1 MMMDTLCTVH
11 IVYSGYEFPHTLWVE
26 MEVTCFVVFFLCLN
40 LFIGEAHTSIH
51 ACFPFSD
58 FINMFLMK
66 YEEPKDKLA
75 YHCDSFNLPNMTHSK
90 LGCSGQ
96 TVFYPHQVH
105 CFSWLCQ
112 KGRNINIVMTFIV
125 HAKVQ

>member
-1 MMMDTLCTVH
+1 MDTLCTVH
-11 IVYSGYEFPHTLWVE
+11 IVYSRYEFPHTLWME
-26 MEVTCFVVFFLCLN
+26 MEVTCFVVLSLRPN
-40 LFIGEAHTSIH
+40 LLIGEALAFIY

-90 LGCSGQ
+90 LGCSAQ
-96 TVFYPHQVH
+96 TVFYPNQVH
-105 CFSWLCQ
+105 SYSLLCL
-112 KGRNINIVMTFIV
+112 K
-125 HAKVQ
+125 KVKTSTLP